1 MRKNR
6 FLYKMLLFLFL
17 ALSLAS
23 CGGNGGTGASATPTS
38 TPGTLTDQPG
48 TGPKGLPLY
57 CPSSVAVDRQ
67 DTIYVSDNDNSTVH
81 ERIIKLSA
89 TGQALGEWHLFPP
102 GNIGKTQ
109 GPGSSAFDAQGNMYV
124 VDMGQ
129 YKVLKVSPG
138 GKILASWGSYGS
150 GQEQFEQPEAVAVDS
165 LNNVYVGDNERDS
178 IRVEKFSGTGTF
190 LGIVL
195 TQVRPQRQIRFTD
208 FNPIGL
214 AVDSS
219 NNLYVAN
226 DVYITKLSPTGQVLS
241 KLQATDD
248 SSTSTVLRLWTRLSI
263 NARGGLYVAQ
273 LTVSGDSF
281 YPRIMKIDLATGTSL
296 MVLNVWKAGIIGV
309 GSIALDS
316 QGNLYATEVTKT
328 GAALLQKF
336 SSTGESLATWQ
347 GACSSS

>member
-1 MRKNR
+1 MRKCR

-23 CGGNGGTGASATPTS
+23 CGGNGGTGASVTSTPS
-38 TPGTLTDQPG
+38 TPGTLTDQPR
-48 TGPKGLPLY
+48 TGPKSLPLY
-57 CPSSVAVDRQ
+57 CPYSVAVDRQ
-67 DTIYVSDNDNSTVH
+67 DNIYISDNDNSTVH

-102 GNIGKTQ
+102 SRIGTSQ
-109 GPGSSAFDAQGNMYV
+109 GPGSIAIDAQGNMYIA
-124 VDMGQ
+124 DLGR

-138 GKILASWGSYGS
+138 GKILTSWGSYGS
-150 GQEQFEQPEAVAVDS
+150 GQGQFEQPEAVAVDS
-165 LNNVYVGDNERDS
+165 HDNVYVGDNERDS
-178 IRVEKFSGTGTF
+178 ARIEKFSGTGTF

-195 TQVRPQRQIRFTD
+195 TQVRPQRQIGFTD

-219 NNLYVAN
+219 DNLYVAN
-226 DVYITKLSPTGQVLS
+226 DIYITRISPTGQVLG
-241 KLQATDD
+241 KWQITDY
-248 SSTSTVLRLWTRLSI
+248 TSTVIRIWAGLSI
-263 NARGGLYVAQ
+263 NARGDLYVTH
-273 LTVSGDSF
+273 LTMSGDSL
-281 YPRIMKIDLATGTSL
+281 YPRIMKIDLATGKSL

-316 QGNLYATEVTKT
+316 QGNLYATEDTKT
-328 GAALLQKF
+328 GAMLQKF
-336 SSTGESLATWQ
+336 SPTGESLVTRQ

>member
-1 MRKNR
+1 
-6 FLYKMLLFLFL
+6 MLLFLFL
-17 ALSLAS
+17 ALSFAS
-23 CGGNGGTGASATPTS
+23 CGGNGGTSASATPTS

-57 CPSSVAVDRQ
+57 CPLSVAVDRQ

-89 TGQALGEWHLFPP
+89 TGQALGEWHLFPT

-109 GPGSSAFDAQGNMYV
+109 GPGSIAFDAQGNMYV
-124 VDMGQ
+124 ADLGR

-138 GKILASWGSYGS
+138 GKILTSWGSYGS
-150 GQEQFEQPEAVAVDS
+150 GQGQFEQPEAVAVDS
-165 LNNVYVGDNERDS
+165 HDNVYVGDNERDR
-178 IRVEKFSGTGTF
+178 IRIEKFSGTGTF

-195 TQVRPQRQIRFTD
+195 TQVRPQRQIGFTD

-214 AVDSS
+214 AIDSS
-219 NNLYVAN
+219 DNLYVAN
-226 DVYITKLSPTGQVLS
+226 DVYITKQSPTGQVLD
-241 KLQATDD
+241 KLQITDY
-248 SSTSTVLRLWTRLSI
+248 TSTVLRIWTGLSI
-263 NARGGLYVAQ
+263 NARGDLYVTH

-281 YPRIMKIDLATGTSL
+281 YPRIMKIDLATGKSL

-316 QGNLYATEVTKT
+316 QGNLYATEDTKT
-328 GAALLQKF
+328 GATLLQKF